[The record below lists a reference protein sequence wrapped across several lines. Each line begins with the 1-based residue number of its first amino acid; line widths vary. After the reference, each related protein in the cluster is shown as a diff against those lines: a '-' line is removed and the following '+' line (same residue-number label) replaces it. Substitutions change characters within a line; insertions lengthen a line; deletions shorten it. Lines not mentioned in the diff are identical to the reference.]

1 MILYIDTANREFI
14 KLALIKKQ
22 EVFLLEKNVEN
33 KQSENLLKFLDKFL
47 RSKKV
52 KLQNLKRIIVNT
64 GPGSFTSVRI
74 GVVLA
79 NTLSFALKI
88 PVVGTSQKEIKT
100 KDDIL
105 KLLDLKPSRE
115 FVKPFYYKEPNI
127 TQKK

>member
-79 NTLSFALKI
+79 NTLSFASKFQLLELLKRN
-88 PVVGTSQKEIKT
+88 KN
-100 KDDIL
+100 KDDI
-105 KLLDLKPSRE
+105 KIVRFK
-115 FVKPFYYKEPNI
+115 
-127 TQKK
+127 T